1 MTHIFRRTLIQ
12 PTLLVLAGLAM
23 SLMLLSMGC
32 VHQLFKVPAYSAT
45 GTATINRALPAK
57 EERRDAI
64 NRAETQARDQIM
76 LQTRQLRLKD
86 GRSIED
92 LAVVDPVIR
101 AALMDAVRNAHVVD
115 RNVSSE
121 GRVTVTLSMDI
132 EPLTRLMQN
141 YQPPAVGK

>member
-1 MTHIFRRTLIQ
+1 MTQIFRRTLIQ
-12 PTLLVLAGLAM
+12 PILLGLAL
-23 SLMLLSMGC
+23 SLTLSLGC
-32 VHQLFKVPAYSAT
+32 AHQFFKAPAYSAT

-64 NRAETQARDQIM
+64 NRAETQARDQIL
-76 LQTRQLRLKD
+76 LQTRQLRLRD

-92 LAVVDPVIR
+92 VAVVDPFIR

-115 RNVSSE
+115 RSVSSE

-132 EPLTRLMQN
+132 EPLARLLQN
-141 YQPPAVGK
+141 YQPSAAGK